1 MCVLFYVL
9 LGRYNPEIIETLEE
23 YVQYQVDS
31 GTYDFEPNLVLM
43 KLYQFQPEKSNIEIA
58 VKIMLKA
65 IVVLPKPD
73 FVLLRC
79 VLSEPLVSYTISDK

>member
-1 MCVLFYVL
+1 M
-9 LGRYNPEIIETLEE
+9 GTSTYN
-23 YVQYQVDS
+23 
-31 GTYDFEPNLVLM
+31 FEPNLVLM
-43 KLYQFQPEKSNIEIA
+43 KLYQFIPAKSNVDVA

-79 VLSEPLVSYTISDK
+79 VLSEPLVSYAFTFKN

>member
-1 MCVLFYVL
+1 MLFYVL